1 MAHHPAA
8 DHAVSPHMNVEAPRH
23 PAAAFLGDRLAPLLE
38 QAWLDLQVENYLTLQ
53 GEAAHLASCARVLGH
68 GFLAE
73 VADMLAL
80 AACNRENERCELF
93 LAVMRREWQQ
103 GPAD

>member
-8 DHAVSPHMNVEAPRH
+8 DHARASRMNVGDADLPGML
-23 PAAAFLGDRLAPLLE
+23 FLGDRLAPLLE
-38 QAWLDLQVENYLTLQ
+38 QAWLDLQMENYLTLQ

-73 VADMLAL
+73 VAGMLAL
-80 AACNRENERCELF
+80 AACNREAERCELF
-93 LAVMRREWQQ
+93 LAVMRQEWQQ
-103 GPAD
+103 GLVD

>member
-1 MAHHPAA
+1 MAYHSAA
-8 DHAVSPHMNVEAPRH
+8 DHAQPARMSAGAAGR
-23 PAAAFLGDRLAPLLE
+23 PAAVFLGDRLGPLLD
-38 QAWLDLQVENYLTLQ
+38 QAWLQLQEENYLTLQ

-73 VADMLAL
+73 VAGMLAL
-80 AACNRENERCELF
+80 AARNREAERCELF
-93 LAVMRREWQQ
+93 LAVMRQEWQQ

>member
-8 DHAVSPHMNVEAPRH
+8 DPALPPQMNAEAGGH
-23 PAAAFLGDRLAPLLE
+23 PAASFLGVRLAPLLE
-38 QAWLDLQVENYLTLQ
+38 QAWLHLQEEDFLTLQ

-73 VADMLAL
+73 VAGMLAL
-80 AACNRENERCELF
+80 AASNREVERCELF

-103 GPAD
+103 DLSG

>member
-1 MAHHPAA
+1 MAHHSAA

-23 PAAAFLGDRLAPLLE
+23 PAAAFLGVRLAPLLD
-38 QAWLDLQVENYLTLQ
+38 QAWLHLQAEDYLTLQ

-73 VADMLAL
+73 VAGMLAL
-80 AACNRENERCELF
+80 AARNCEAERCELF
-93 LAVMRREWQQ
+93 LAVMHREWQQ
-103 GPAD
+103 D